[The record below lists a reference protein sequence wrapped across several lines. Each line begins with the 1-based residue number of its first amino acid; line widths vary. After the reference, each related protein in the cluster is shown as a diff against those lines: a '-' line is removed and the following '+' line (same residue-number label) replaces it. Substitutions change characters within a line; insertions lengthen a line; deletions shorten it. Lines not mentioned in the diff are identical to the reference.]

1 MSMEDEAQI
10 KMDEILFGNGL
21 QITLTTLISSL
32 TKMVARR
39 GHSIEGVMVLE
50 VLKGALKGYLG
61 RYEDQYQVLTRQ
73 DDD

>member
-1 MSMEDEAQI
+1 MLLDDEVQV

-21 QITLTTLISSL
+21 QTTLVALISSL
-32 TKMVARR
+32 TAMIKKR

-61 RYEDQYQVLTRQ
+61 RYEDQYRFSQRE
-73 DDD
+73 DK